1 MVTNRCADVDA
12 WRRRR
17 PRTWMRRWA
26 LLAGTVRCQVARRS
40 RPNVNA
46 ARLTLGWYH
55 GSMLPN
61 DELAAIYAAIIAS
74 KSDPARP
81 LNTLALPGAD
91 ITPQDKWP
99 GRSEQENAV
108 ANGLT
113 PFEVNGSQVQIV
125 RAVSTYVKNSMG
137 VTDRSLIDITILRS
151 LDYVRLACRAR
162 ITQCFPREKL
172 NDIRLQR
179 IRSELLD
186 VLYALE
192 QLEIVE
198 NVDAHKEQLTVTR
211 SRQDDSRA
219 DASIPAAVVRGLRV
233 FAATIYLL

>member
-1 MVTNRCADVDA
+1 MRC
-12 WRRRR
+12 
-17 PRTWMRRWA
+17 WA
-26 LLAGTVRCQVARRS
+26 SLAGTVRCQVTRRS
-40 RPNVNA
+40 RPTSTRRVSPWA
-46 ARLTLGWYH
+46 WYH
-55 GSMLPN
+55 GSMLPKG
-61 DELAAIYAAIIAS
+61 ELAAIYAAIIAS
-74 KSDPARP
+74 ESDPARL

-99 GRSEQENAV
+99 RRREQETAL

-137 VTDRSLIDITILRS
+137 VTDRSLMDITILRS

-162 ITQCFPREKL
+162 ITQRFPREKL

-198 NVDAHKEQLTVTR
+198 NVDAHKEHLTVTR
-211 SRQDDSRA
+211 SRQDYSRA
-219 DASIPAAVVRGLRV
+219 DASIPAMVVRGLRV
-233 FAATIYLL
+233 FATTIYLL